1 MTKNLSEL
9 THYQDIFTND
19 FQSNLSGSIRHLLSA
34 SQVKYI
40 SHFIC
45 DQSHL
50 QGKTKQTNKRTKHL
64 SRYENVAK
72 WALPISGKH

>member
-1 MTKNLSEL
+1 MTKNLLEL

-19 FQSNLSGSIRHLLSA
+19 FQSHLSGSIRHLLSL

-50 QGKTKQTNKRTKHL
+50 QRTTKQTNKRTKHL
-64 SRYENVAK
+64 SRYENMA
-72 WALPISGKH
+72 